1 MIRFVLLKEYFGYGV
16 ENGLDL
22 QTQLGQRHQLES
34 IRAIPARDAG
44 GMGQIISV
52 EMEKKWT
59 KVNYIQE
66 TDLTPSG
73 DGLDMGD
80 KKNEKAEEV

>member
-1 MIRFVLLKEYFGYGV
+1 M
-16 ENGLDL
+16 DL
-22 QTQLGQRHQLES
+22 ICKHNLGQRHQLEA
-34 IRAIPARDAG
+34 IRAIPAGGAG
-44 GMGQIISV
+44 GMDQSISV

-73 DGLDMGD
+73 DGLDVGD